1 MPADIKGPIVTTVI
15 FLTSIIL
22 LGTIGFTVLEG
33 WNLFDSFYMTVITIT
48 TTGYREVYQLSFYG
62 RILAIILMFL
72 GISVFFYSI
81 NLIMPALVQ
90 RRMERWRKVLENM
103 TDHYIV
109 CGYGVMGREIVEELS
124 KTVNRDKIVIIDE
137 NIDKVAVA
145 RENGYIAIQGDS
157 IEEKTLERAR
167 IKYAKALIAC
177 MSDSAN
183 AFTIMTAKELNPEIY
198 TMAIARTPAGIK
210 NTRRAGAD
218 QVLSPYSDTAKKA
231 SIILRRHG
239 AAEFFEIISKV
250 GEDFMLEK
258 VTMTNREFD
267 GVGIRDIDL
276 RAKTGALVVAIERKG
291 EIIVPTP
298 ALKLQYGD
306 NLYLMGNEEQLRKAS
321 EYLGRSEG

>member
-1 MPADIKGPIVTTVI
+1 MPTDIKRPVITSMI
-15 FLTSIIL
+15 FLLVIIF
-22 LGTIGFTVLEG
+22 LGTIGFTILEG

-48 TTGYREVYQLSFYG
+48 TTGYREIYELSFYG

-90 RRMERWRKVLENM
+90 RRIERWKKVLESI

-124 KTVNRDKIVIIDE
+124 KITTKDKIVIIDE

-157 IEEKTLERAR
+157 VEEKTLERAR
-167 IKYAKALIAC
+167 IKHAKALIAC

-258 VTMTNREFD
+258 VSMTNREFD
-267 GVGIRDIDL
+267 GVNIRDIDL

-298 ALKLQYGD
+298 TLKLEYGD

-321 EYLGRSEG
+321 EYLGRSE